1 MFAFEG
7 KDALAH
13 LDPSVSGFITNTPTF
28 VLGNVPRREVSASGM
43 STYVPSS
50 LVAQITPEGIHLVE
64 YEPTLRAF
72 TKVGDGWLPKKLGG
86 DYAGREVVAAAMS
99 PSQFV
104 VGLSG
109 GRLALF
115 NLGQKDT
122 VQLLTC
128 VASHAL
134 KHLIL
139 NS

>member
-1 MFAFEG
+1 M
-7 KDALAH
+7 
-13 LDPSVSGFITNTPTF
+13 
-28 VLGNVPRREVSASGM
+28 
-43 STYVPSS
+43 PSS

-72 TKVGDGWLPKKLGG
+72 TKVGDGWSPKKLGG

-115 NLGQKDT
+115 NLGQKDA
-122 VQLLTC
+122 VQLLT
-128 VASHAL
+128 
-134 KHLIL
+134 
-139 NS
+139 